1 LPVHRHYTAEGPID
15 CHVSDCDVYQI
26 QAAARAESAAAPGPA
41 PDGDPAPGYAEA
53 WEAVTDLLE
62 RVYDGTWCQ
71 RDSDV
76 MHATLEAAWPVLA
89 AHAAATE
96 RERIRQLA
104 IDLASK
110 FPHRTLRSFADLL
123 DGDTP

>member
-1 LPVHRHYTAEGPID
+1 MTADSPAGP
-15 CHVSDCDVYQI
+15 
-26 QAAARAESAAAPGPA
+26 APGPVPA
-41 PDGDPAPGYAEA
+41 DDPAPGYAEA

-96 RERIRQLA
+96 RERWLSAGDGTRNVYDLGRHDERQRIRAGSDGQEWW
-104 IDLASK
+104 K
-110 FPHRTLRSFADLL
+110 VRADLL
-123 DGDTP
+123 DGPQ

>member
-1 LPVHRHYTAEGPID
+1 MTDTPAGP
-15 CHVSDCDVYQI
+15 
-26 QAAARAESAAAPGPA
+26 APGPVPA
-41 PDGDPAPGYAEA
+41 DDPAPGYAEA

-96 RERIRQLA
+96 RERIHRQLA
-104 IDLASK
+104 GYRFHDECKRGDDCPNVYHVRLVLPAAGDAIVTRYR
-110 FPHRTLRSFADLL
+110 PGGADLL
-123 DGDTP
+123 DGDTR